1 MNTLQQSIVLQ
12 SSTSED
18 LSIAVLKLVLVMQF
32 RALYVSFKGISLIE
46 LNATIFVVIGVN
58 IYLILMVPL
67 EAQIVSA

>member
-18 LSIAVLKLVLVMQF
+18 LSITVLKLVLVMQF

-58 IYLILMVPL
+58 IFLILMVPL

>member
-32 RALYVSFKGISLIE
+32 RALYVSFEGISLIE
-46 LNATIFVVIGVN
+46 LNATIFVEIGVN
-58 IYLILMVPL
+58 IYIILMVPWKHKL
-67 EAQIVSA
+67 